1 MIMVQLVLSD
11 EQMKLL
17 ERGESERVEIL
28 APTGRVLGDFYCG
41 FTPEEVQRALEV
53 RKSNQPTFT
62 TEEVLAH
69 LRSLS

>member
-1 MIMVQLVLSD
+1 MIMVQLVLSE

-17 ERGESERVEIL
+17 ERESERVEIL

-62 TEEVLAH
+62 TEEVLTH